1 MKKKLYYVVEKEL
14 QGNDGFEETTGN
26 KTITVYEMVNNEPK
40 KLTDIDAANDE
51 NSQEKI
57 QEYLDDNGYGDDEFE
72 FIQL

>member
-40 KLTDIDAANDE
+40 LFATIDAVNEDR
-51 NSQEKI
+51 SGKKI
-57 QEYLDDNGYGDDEFE
+57 EEYLEDNGHGDESFE
-72 FIQL
+72 LIQL

>member
-40 KLTDIDAANDE
+40 KFTDIDAANDE
-51 NSQEKI
+51 NSVEKI

>member
-40 KLTDIDAANDE
+40 KFTDIDAANDE